1 MPNGNGQKHLRYM
14 ALTGKNLLDR
24 LAEMEG
30 TAFSSWDE
38 AQIAIRV
45 AHINGGLRWAW
56 KDDDPKFAFPFTVGS
71 GTVAVTSG
79 AIAASLLGDGTWC
92 SLFSADPR
100 PAGTSYYKV
109 YATVSQSGVHPTTSE
124 ASVFAFYRNTVP
136 QLTYVAESDYSDPDD
151 IPDALL
157 DIVALRALSGLYVG
171 MQQWDALKGLKGVY
185 GEPQDAR
192 DALKIGLLATSQL
205 PWAQH
210 AIVIAPA

>member
-1 MPNGNGQKHLRYM
+1 M

-30 TAFSSWDE
+30 TAFASWSE

-45 AHINGGLRWAW
+45 AHTNGALRWAW
-56 KDDDPKFAFPFTVGS
+56 KDDDPLFAYPFSVAS

-79 AIAASLLGDGTWC
+79 AIAANLLGEGTWC

-100 PAGTSYYKV
+100 PANAEYRKI
-109 YATVSQSGVHPTTSE
+109 YATVSQSGVHPVTSE
-124 ASVFAFYRNTVP
+124 TSVYAFYRAAVP
-136 QLTYVAESDYSDPDD
+136 QLTYAAASTYATPND
-151 IPDALL
+151 IPSILL

-171 MQQWDALKGLKGVY
+171 MQQWDALRALKSVY

-192 DALKIGLLATSQL
+192 DSLKNSLLNTAAL

-210 AIVIAPA
+210 GLAIAPA

>member
-1 MPNGNGQKHLRYM
+1 M

-24 LAEMEG
+24 LAQMEG
-30 TAFSSWDE
+30 SAFSSWTE
-38 AQIAIRV
+38 AQKAIRV

-92 SLFSADPR
+92 SLFSVDPR
-100 PAGTSYYKV
+100 PAGTSYYRV
-109 YATVSQSGVHPTTSE
+109 YASVSQSGVHPTTE
-124 ASVFAFYRNTVP
+124 ETSVFAFYRNAVP
-136 QLTYVAESDYSDPDD
+136 QLTYAEGDTYSTPNT
-151 IPDALL
+151 IPSALL
-157 DIVALRALSGLYVG
+157 DIVALRALST
-171 MQQWDALKGLKGVY
+171 MFASKQEWDNLRGLKSVY

-192 DALKIGLLATSQL
+192 DALKCGLLNGSGM

-210 AIVIAPA
+210 AIVLTPA